1 MSASTI
7 APVVPTGVAP
17 ARFRANWVI
26 SRRDDLAWF
35 IGSAG
40 IGYLALALMAA
51 GFPITPIYYLWML
64 GVDGPHVIATVTR
77 TYFDKQERARLGLWL
92 WMIVP
97 FLLAGPAMVSIGQA
111 PLFYLFAVCWQHY
124 HIAKQHYGLI
134 MLWKAKAKDRD
145 ATDLKLDRWFLLAS
159 TILPLAIFVAKTRLT
174 AWAFVPAAV
183 SGVQVVYA
191 LFALAYIARQTH
203 NYRAGVPLN
212 APKLMLLAV
221 LIPLQWLAF
230 LHAANHGPE
239 GILRAGITLGLFHS
253 FQYHRLL
260 WFHNRNRYQVP
271 GASEKYGLASYF
283 AKDIGYYLLA
293 ALGINFLTGL
303 IPATLFPQG
312 EWVKAAI
319 WAFPFT
325 HYVLDSKIW
334 RVRGDKELAATLRL
348 S

>member
-1 MSASTI
+1 MSAGTI
-7 APVVPTGVAP
+7 APVVPTGVAAP
-17 ARFRANWVI
+17 RFRSNWII
-26 SRRDDLAWF
+26 SRRDDLVWF

-40 IGYLALALMAA
+40 ISYLALALMAA
-51 GFPITPIYYLWML
+51 GFPITPIYYIWML

-77 TYFDKQERARLGLWL
+77 TYFDKQERTRLGLWL

-97 FLLAGPAMVSIGQA
+97 FLLIGPAMVSIGQTS
-111 PLFYLFAVCWQHY
+111 LFYLFAVCWQHY
-124 HIAKQHYGLI
+124 HIAKQHYGVI
-134 MLWKAKAKDRD
+134 MLWKAKSKDRN

-159 TILPLAIFVAKTRLT
+159 TILPLAVFVVNTRFSQ
-174 AWAFVPAAV
+174 WSFVPSTVFAVEAAYVLAAV
-183 SGVQVVYA
+183 AYVGRQIYNFRVGVA
-191 LFALAYIARQTH
+191 
-203 NYRAGVPLN
+203 LN
-212 APKLMLLAV
+212 APKLLLLGV

-230 LHAANHGPE
+230 LHAASYGPD

-348 S
+348 H